1 LGYRDGKLGAVAI
14 GLEGARAEYRV
25 AKASKARSR
34 ARGISPMGSGA
45 DYHYANEGDFFRVME
60 LARDCDRNDPIVG
73 QGIDRLIDLVMRDGM
88 VCDPDTG
95 SDELDAMLA
104 ADWAEWSE
112 SRDACDVSGRASLHT
127 LARLAARHRVVDGDF
142 FLLLLESGQV
152 QGVEAHRCRTPMNV
166 RNDRR
171 KLPVVHGVELNQ
183 YRRPVRYWFTKDE
196 IRLQDQITKVGEM
209 AQVPAYDA
217 DGDRNVLHIAQ
228 PDRVSQT
235 RGVTALVRILE
246 TAGQHDDLQWA
257 TLVKAQANAC
267 FALMVEQEGGR
278 AMPTGGVQLGPRD
291 TETSADGFTKVLEQ
305 IAPGMIY
312 RGRPGEKLSGYAPNI
327 PNAEFF
333 DHSRLILTVLA
344 INLGLP
350 VMVLLLDPSETNFSG
365 WRGAM
370 DTAKAG
376 LRRFRRQM
384 VEQFYRPIY
393 QWRVRRLL
401 AENPDAARLA
411 EVAGVDAF
419 RHFWK
424 PPHDPYIEPM
434 KDAQA
439 DALIIEKG
447 LDSRRN
453 VLASRGLD
461 IAVVDADRVDDQKKL
476 ILQALEAAEAI
487 AEAYPAWGGGWRD
500 LLAMAGEGG
509 SPRSGGDGIP
519 TGDRGNEGEEGEG
532 EGDDQGEEDD
542 DDDQEESGDA

>member
-1 LGYRDGKLGAVAI
+1 MSYRDGKLGAVAV
-14 GLEGARAEYRV
+14 GLDGARAEYRA
-25 AKASKARSR
+25 AKASKARNR
-34 ARGISPMGSGA
+34 ARGISPMGTGA

-88 VCDPDTG
+88 LCDPDTG
-95 SDELDAMLA
+95 SDALDTILA
-104 ADWAEWSE
+104 ADWAEWSGNA
-112 SRDACDVSGRASLHT
+112 DACDVSGRASLHSV
-127 LARLAARHRVVDGDF
+127 ARLAARHRVVDGDF

-171 KLPVVHGVELNQ
+171 KLPVVHGVELSP

-196 IRLQDQITKVGEM
+196 IRLHEQIVKVGEM

-235 RGVTALVRILE
+235 RGVSALVRILE

-267 FALMVEQEGGR
+267 FALMVEQESQR
-278 AMPTGGVQLGPRD
+278 ALPTGGVQLGPRES
-291 TETSADGFTKVLEQ
+291 ETVDGFTKVLEQ
-305 IAPGMIY
+305 IAPGMVY
-312 RGRPGEKLSGYAPNI
+312 RGRPGEKLSGYTPNI

-333 DHSRLILTVLA
+333 DHSRLILTILA
-344 INLGLP
+344 INLGIP

-393 QWRVRRLL
+393 QWRVRRVL
-401 AENPDAARLA
+401 AENPAAANLA
-411 EVAGVDAF
+411 DQAGVDAF

-461 IAVVDADRVDDQKKL
+461 ISVVDLDRVDDQKKL
-476 ILQALEAAEAI
+476 ILQALEAA
-487 AEAYPAWGGGWRD
+487 AEIEGAWPNWGGSWRD
-500 LLAMAGEGG
+500 LVLDAGAAGFRDLRAALAAGA
-509 SPRSGGDGIP
+509 GDEAKG
-519 TGDRGNEGEEGEG
+519 
-532 EGDDQGEEDD
+532 
-542 DDDQEESGDA
+542 DDQEESDDA